1 MTPCNRVKKNAV
13 ESSKEL
19 LIHPYNRNC
28 RFQKQAQNFEG
39 LLYTLPLKAMST
51 CQAITTVF
59 EFLILTTLNLKRVSN
74 IQ

>member
-1 MTPCNRVKKNAV
+1 MTPCNRVKNAV

-19 LIHPYNRNC
+19 LIHSYIGTVDFKSRL
-28 RFQKQAQNFEG
+28 RISKAFF
-39 LLYTLPLKAMST
+39 TLPLKAMST
-51 CQAITTVF
+51 CQAVTTVF